1 MKLSYKH
8 GLRSQADS
16 KYRGDIDLTL
26 LERSTNPVH
35 ISSPNIFSDLVT
47 VNRVQRPLLCQV
59 DNNREVTRVLDL
71 VGRTH
76 RNQMR
81 LGRETGSLQRESLN
95 SKHMLL
101 FVNKPNR
108 RVSVIKRY
116 YRNIRVLHVDY
127 KLLPR

>member
-1 MKLSYKH
+1 M
-8 GLRSQADS
+8 
-16 KYRGDIDLTL
+16 
-26 LERSTNPVH
+26 
-35 ISSPNIFSDLVT
+35 VT

-59 DNNREVTRVLDL
+59 DNNREVTTVLDL
-71 VGRTH
+71 VGRRH

-101 FVNKPNR
+101 FVNKPRR
-108 RVSVIKRY
+108 RVSVMRAIKRY
-116 YRNIRVLHVDY
+116 YRNIPVLHIDY

>member
-1 MKLSYKH
+1 M
-8 GLRSQADS
+8 
-16 KYRGDIDLTL
+16 
-26 LERSTNPVH
+26 
-35 ISSPNIFSDLVT
+35 VT

-71 VGRTH
+71 VGRRH

-101 FVNKPNR
+101 FVNKPHR
-108 RVSVIKRY
+108 RVSAIKRY

-127 KLLPR
+127 NLLPR